1 MADRATRFEPKF
13 EELFNDAGPIK
24 GFRGTE
30 AAKYVLVV
38 HTSFTEP
45 GYNIGISKMPASIN
59 ADVSLKEKASGNVVG
74 VLMMNG
80 VPGSQYGGYDYD
92 SGTRLAESY
101 AKLAK
106 EIRKWMVKNVFG
118 Q

>member
-1 MADRATRFEPKF
+1 
-13 EELFNDAGPIK
+13 
-24 GFRGTE
+24 
-30 AAKYVLVV
+30 
-38 HTSFTEP
+38 
-45 GYNIGISKMPASIN
+45 MPASIN

-106 EIRKWMVKNVFG
+106 EIRKWMVKNVSGSSKPAHWLEQKGGGHRPPLSLLVLKEDVHIRRTSQRCSSSFSSL
-118 Q
+118 